1 MKEKWPYI
9 VGGIIAVIILGIA
22 GAYAIDILI

>member
-9 VGGIIAVIILGIA
+9 VGGIIAIIILGVA
-22 GAYAIDILI
+22 GFYAIDILI